1 MPGSSIFGSAGKLIF
16 LMLVET
22 SLTVKVSPVNML
34 ENFPVTNP
42 PIDSKSSGVMPLGV
56 LWMMEPDGGLIAV
69 GEMGTPLEVLAFG
82 LELPVLVL
90 LLGVPFGGVDGV
102 RENGTI

>member
-1 MPGSSIFGSAGKLIF
+1 
-16 LMLVET
+16 
-22 SLTVKVSPVNML
+22 
-34 ENFPVTNP
+34 
-42 PIDSKSSGVMPLGV
+42 
-56 LWMMEPDGGLIAV
+56 MMEPDGGLIAV